1 MSELDLEQLKRDS
14 RGLRGTIA
22 ESLEDDTTGG
32 ISETNLPLL
41 KFHGLYQ
48 QDDRD
53 LRAERREAR
62 LEPLH
67 SFMIRIRLRSE
78 EHTSELQSRFDLVCR
93 LLLEKKKIMVSE
105 NVDKQTRK
113 IAPDD
118 IVV

>member
-1 MSELDLEQLKRDS
+1 KIDLDQMNRDC

-67 SFMIRIRLRSE
+67 SFMIRIRLPGGVATNEQWQALDALADAAAKTTLR
-78 EHTSELQSRFDLVCR
+78 
-93 LLLEKKKIMVSE
+93 
-105 NVDKQTRK
+105 
-113 IAPDD
+113 PP
-118 IVV
+118 